1 MKRSS
6 QLTPEQLLYGYVNG
20 VFPMAEGRKGRVY
33 WYSPDPR
40 AVIPLETYK
49 PQRSLRPVLNRGEF
63 DIRVNQ
69 AFGAVMRHCAAPR
82 QDDANTWI
90 SEEIIAA
97 YTELHRLGFAHSVE
111 AYYGGELA
119 GGLYGVAVGAAFFG
133 ESMFYLRSN
142 ASKVA
147 FHYLIGRLRSQGFEL
162 LDSQFINDN
171 VERYGAVEIPREVYL
186 ERLQA
191 AVGKKV
197 FFV

>member
-20 VFPMAEGRKGRVY
+20 LFPMAEGRRGRVY

-40 AVIPLETYK
+40 AVIPLDTYK

-63 DIRVNQ
+63 EIRFNG
-69 AFGAVMRHCAAPR
+69 AFETVMRHCAAPR
-82 QDDANTWI
+82 RDDTNTWI
-90 SEEIIAA
+90 SAEIIAA
-97 YTELHRLGFAHSVE
+97 YTELHRQGFAHSVE

-119 GGLYGVAVGAAFFG
+119 GGLYGVSIGGAFFG

-147 FHYLIGRLRSQGFEL
+147 FHHLVERLRERQFLL
-162 LDSQFINDN
+162 LDSQFMNDN
-171 VERYGAVEIPREVYL
+171 VQRYGAIDIPRDTYL
-186 ERLQA
+186 ELLGQA
-191 AVGKKV
+191 IRQPTS
-197 FFV
+197 FV

>member
-6 QLTPEQLLYGYVNG
+6 QLTPEQLLYGYMNG
-20 VFPMAEGRKGRVY
+20 LFPMAEGRKGRVY

-40 AVIPLETYK
+40 AIIPLDTYK

-69 AFGAVMRHCAAPR
+69 AFGAVMRYCAAPR
-82 QDDANTWI
+82 HDDANTWI

-119 GGLYGVAVGAAFFG
+119 GGLYGVAIGAAFFG

-147 FHYLIGRLRSQGFEL
+147 FHYLVERLRSHGFEL

-171 VERYGAVEIPREVYL
+171 VQRYGAVEIPRDIYL

-191 AVGKKV
+191 AVSKKV
-197 FFV
+197 SFV

>member
-1 MKRSS
+1 MPRSS

-40 AVIPLETYK
+40 AIIPLDTYK

-63 DIRVNQ
+63 DIRINE
-69 AFGAVMRHCAAPR
+69 AFQIVIRHCAAPR
-82 QDDANTWI
+82 RDDTSTWI

-97 YTELHRLGFAHSVE
+97 YTQLHRQGFAHSVE
-111 AYYGGELA
+111 AYYAGELA
-119 GGLYGVAVGAAFFG
+119 GGLYGVAIGGAFFG

-147 FHYLIGRLRSQGFEL
+147 FHHLIEQLRRRQFVL
-162 LDSQFINDN
+162 LDSQFMNDN
-171 VERYGAVEIPREVYL
+171 VQRYGAVDIPRDTYL
-186 ERLQA
+186 ELLGRAIRQQTS
-191 AVGKKV
+191 
-197 FFV
+197 FV

>member
-1 MKRSS
+1 MKRTS

-20 VFPMAEGRKGRVY
+20 LFPMAEGRKGRVY

-40 AVIPLETYK
+40 AVIPLDTYK

-63 DIRVNQ
+63 DIRVDQ
-69 AFGAVMRHCAAPR
+69 DFGAVMRHCAAPR

-119 GGLYGVAVGAAFFG
+119 GGLYGVSIGAAFFG

-147 FHYLIGRLRSQGFEL
+147 FHYLIERLRSQGFEL

-171 VERYGAVEIPREVYL
+171 VQRYGAVEILRETYL
-186 ERLQA
+186 EQLQA
-191 AVGKKV
+191 AISKKV
-197 FFV
+197 SFV